1 MLKDLEDILKDDH
14 FKLLA
19 FLITSARGCVD
30 EPPLYGPLRLIDAA
44 SRLIDI
50 MKKEGKIN
58 EQILRLQE
66 SIEEKMNL
74 VMYDEEA
81 FVEFLDELSQEL
93 AKIIKQKQETKS

>member
-1 MLKDLEDILKDDH
+1 MVSLEDILKDDH

-30 EPPLYGPLRLIDAA
+30 EPHLYGPFRLIDAA

-50 MKKEGKIN
+50 MKKEGKVT
-58 EQILRLQE
+58 EEILKLQE
-66 SIEEKMNL
+66 LIEENKNL

-81 FVEFLDELSQEL
+81 FIKFLEDLSKEL
-93 AKIIKQKQETKS
+93 ARIIKSQ